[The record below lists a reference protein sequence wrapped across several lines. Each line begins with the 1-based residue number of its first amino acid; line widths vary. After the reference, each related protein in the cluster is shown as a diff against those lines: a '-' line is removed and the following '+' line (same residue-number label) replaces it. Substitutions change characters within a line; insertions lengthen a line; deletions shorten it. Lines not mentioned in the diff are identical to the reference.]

1 VPDKTESDRSETEM
15 SVLVEA
21 FSIIVRNDSL
31 ESQFPG
37 GVAAYRDSVPNQT
50 FCTDQSITRVGFMPS
65 TDAEHWLESALV
77 EHGLGLDLTTG
88 MSSTTVVI
96 DQMKGPTRPCDWI
109 SVADHQDGYRYCWLS
124 GTDPGLLA
132 APSYWTPSNS
142 RDLSLL
148 SQDDQGSPVVLGPA
162 AADDAPSTQWTTRVY
177 DPPRSDPAT
186 PDDTTIERSPDGSVA
201 YSPEK
206 GLGLRAGTP
215 LVDAARFVNR
225 AADADPGGEVTADG
239 AYLVNMAMLYGDRPG
254 VTAKWAMNRRAEWA
268 ARLRDP
274 SACLEYA
281 DDIARQ
287 TSSATTTTDLQ
298 NSRDLMTEAGHFLQ
312 AYSTALIEDGTYAA
326 ARQQLKDAEIA
337 LMANGLFELDVFEQL
352 SHEENARRTILAERI
367 GLPPPP

>member
-1 VPDKTESDRSETEM
+1 M

-31 ESQFPG
+31 EARFPG
-37 GVAAYRDSVPNQT
+37 GVTAYRDSVPNQT
-50 FCTDQSITRVGFMPS
+50 FCTDGSITRVGFLPS
-65 TDAEHWLESALV
+65 TDAEHWLESVLV

-88 MSSTTVVI
+88 MSSTTVVV
-96 DQMKGPTRPCDWI
+96 DQMKGPTRRCDWI

-124 GTDPGLLA
+124 GTDPGVFV
-132 APSYWTPSNS
+132 APSYWTPSNTP
-142 RDLSLL
+142 DLSLL
-148 SQDDQGSPVVLGPA
+148 SQNDQGSPTVLGPA
-162 AADDAPSTQWTTRVY
+162 AEDDAPSTQWTTRVY

-239 AYLVNMAMLYGDRPG
+239 TYLVNMAMLYGDRPG

-281 DDIARQ
+281 DGIARQ
-287 TSSATTTTDLQ
+287 TSSATTTSDLQ
-298 NSRDLMTEAGHFLQ
+298 TSRDLMTEASHFLRS
-312 AYSTALIEDGTYAA
+312 YSPSLIENGTFAA
-326 ARQQLKDAEIA
+326 ATQRLKDAEIA
-337 LMANGLFELDVFEQL
+337 LVTNGAFDVHVFERL
-352 SHEENARRTILAERI
+352 SQEEERRRTAIAESI
-367 GLPPPP
+367 DLPPPSTP